1 MLFSIFC
8 IFVYCFFF
16 FGMMMILVYF
26 AMLIKAGCD
35 TQSNA
40 KYHTTALFDDIEIAF
55 FFCCYSLARSL
66 SLLSRFFCTQY
77 FFNVTLRLLIFN
89 HTIHIHTQY
98 KHLHK
103 RTRTFTYSVN
113 HTMLMFLS
121 LHLFLYLSL
130 ALNSQNTHL
139 S

>member
-1 MLFSIFC
+1 
-8 IFVYCFFF
+8 
-16 FGMMMILVYF
+16 MMILVYF

-55 FFCCYSLARSL
+55 FLLLLSRSL
-66 SLLSRFFCTQY
+66 SLSLFFLVSFCTQY

-121 LHLFLYLSL
+121 LSPYISVFVSG
-130 ALNSQNTHL
+130 AQ
-139 S
+139 

>member
-1 MLFSIFC
+1 
-8 IFVYCFFF
+8 
-16 FGMMMILVYF
+16 MMILVYF

-55 FFCCYSLARSL
+55 FLLLLSRSLSL

-103 RTRTFTYSVN
+103 RTRIFTYSVN

-121 LHLFLYLSL
+121 PYISVFVSG
-130 ALNSQNTHL
+130 AQ
-139 S
+139 

>member
-1 MLFSIFC
+1 MLFS

-16 FGMMMILVYF
+16 FFAVMMILVYF

-55 FFCCYSLARSL
+55 FLLLLSLARSL
-66 SLLSRFFCTQY
+66 ALSLLFRFFCTQY

-98 KHLHK
+98 KPLHK
-103 RTRTFTYSVN
+103 RTRTLTYSVN

-121 LHLFLYLSL
+121 LSIYLCIC
-130 ALNSQNTHL
+130 TCTYT
-139 S
+139 

>member
-16 FGMMMILVYF
+16 FGVMMILVYF

-55 FFCCYSLARSL
+55 FLL
-66 SLLSRFFCTQY
+66 LLSR
-77 FFNVTLRLLIFN
+77 
-89 HTIHIHTQY
+89 
-98 KHLHK
+98 
-103 RTRTFTYSVN
+103 
-113 HTMLMFLS
+113 
-121 LHLFLYLSL
+121 SL
-130 ALNSQNTHL
+130 ALSLFFLVFFVHNISL
-139 S
+139 MLRYVC